1 MHINEGR
8 LSTAIIS
15 VSLRLGY
22 TELKPYQESAVKSFG
37 SGKNVFV
44 SLPTGYGKSF
54 YYSCLSW
61 VFDILNGKQCPYS
74 IVVVVR
80 SFPIISIHR

>member
-22 TELKPYQESAVKSFG
+22 TELKPCQESAVKSFV
-37 SGKNVFV
+37 SGKDVFV
-44 SLPTGYGKSF
+44 SLPTGYGKSE
-54 YYSCLSW
+54 
-61 VFDILNGKQCPYS
+61 
-74 IVVVVR
+74 
-80 SFPIISIHR
+80 